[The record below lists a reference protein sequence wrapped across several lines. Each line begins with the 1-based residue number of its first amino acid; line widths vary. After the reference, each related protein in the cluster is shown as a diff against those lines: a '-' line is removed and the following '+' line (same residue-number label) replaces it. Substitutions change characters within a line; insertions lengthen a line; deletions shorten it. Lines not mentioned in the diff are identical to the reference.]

1 MLRRPRLLAA
11 LALLAGLALPA
22 SAPADPGN
30 GAQVID
36 TPFTCQEYPI
46 GTVCIAERAVMRWTL
61 TPSGN
66 YIVGNTWDIQTTYST
81 PSCERSESRR
91 GNTQY
96 MLTSGELQ
104 QSVFNQRGEFSYQCV
119 DEPRSASCT
128 YRMQDIWTNGE
139 VRHEITDMN
148 CEPAEEL
155 AAASA

>member
-22 SAPADPGN
+22 SASADLGN

-66 YIVGNTWDIQTTYST
+66 YIVGNTWEIQTTYST

-91 GNTQY
+91 GNNQY

-128 YRMQDIWTNGE
+128 YRTQDVWANGE

-148 CEPAEEL
+148 CESAEEP